1 MLKKLFIV
9 FTIVFIL
16 FTLGCASKVQ
26 TTVMRPAEIHLNNIK
41 TIAIGNITGNTRNHR
56 NLVDTLLTTELV
68 NCGHFDKV
76 LDRKNIEILQNEMD
90 LALLGLTDEALALN
104 LGKYIGASNMI
115 FCFIDDNYTEKL
127 TKDEFKN
134 SKGETQTEYTRTG
147 ELTVKMYFKIINTET
162 TEIIAT
168 KNISKNKTLTETAI
182 NKKPPYINEYDAWED
197 LAEDIISD
205 FVYAI
210 KPNLVNVHVNL
221 LSHKLLPDNK
231 SIISLMEA
239 GATDEALGILYDAAH
254 KEYEDNKIKAKA
266 NYNYG
271 MVIALFGNYEIGLEY
286 VTNALLLEPKNNK
299 YKQGLTFIKNEQ
311 ASALKLKQQQ
321 MNK

>member
-1 MLKKLFIV
+1 MQKKQFVL
-9 FTIVFIL
+9 FTILLVF
-16 FTLGCASKVQ
+16 FTVGCASKVQ

-41 TIAIGNITGNTRNHR
+41 TIAIGNITGNTWNHR
-56 NLVDTLLTTELV
+56 NLVDTLLSTELV
-68 NCGHFDKV
+68 NCGYFDKV

-115 FCFIDDNYTEKL
+115 FCFIDDAYTEEL
-127 TKDEFKN
+127 TKDDFKN
-134 SKGETQTEYTRTG
+134 SKGEIQTEYTRTG

-182 NKKPPYINEYDAWED
+182 DKKPSYINKSYAWDD
-197 LAEDIISD
+197 LAEDIISE

-231 SIISLMEA
+231 TIIGLMEV
-239 GATDEALGILYDAAH
+239 GATDEALGILYDAAQ
-254 KEYEDNKIKAKA
+254 KEYEDNKIKARA

-271 MVIALFGNYEIGLEY
+271 MVIALLGNYEIGYEY
-286 VTNALLLEPKNNK
+286 VTNAFLLDPKNNK
-299 YKQGLTFIKNEQ
+299 YKEGLAFIKNEQ
-311 ASALKLKQQQ
+311 ASALKLKLQQ
-321 MNK
+321 MNN